1 MPIWSWEF
9 CNTVD
14 LAAPS
19 AGPTECIEDSGNCD
33 IDGNGI
39 DDVFAWDND
48 GGINRVALFDTMA
61 NTPPRIIDNLVAPL
75 AINGEYDE
83 IVQLRDDVFA
93 DADGDEFF
101 FWDPTNGR
109 NRVAFV

>member
-1 MPIWSWEF
+1 M
-9 CNTVD
+9 TTLLLR
-14 LAAPS
+14 LARLLQAP
-19 AGPTECIEDSGNCD
+19 EWQE
-33 IDGNGI
+33 
-39 DDVFAWDND
+39 AWDND